1 MTALRDR
8 AAIRAILRRD
18 RFWSVYALGDLAPGY
33 FEHCDWFADGDE
45 LALIYRATNPPVL
58 FLSGSAIPGD
68 VPRSRSYYL
77 HIREG
82 AVLEVARHFKI
93 ETKQLWRMVLET
105 ARFEAPPNG
114 LERLAWNDVPALER
128 LYADGIA
135 RGEAPDFFFPSMV
148 ERRVFFG
155 IREGTELIAA
165 AGTHLVTEE
174 EDVAAVGK
182 VYTRADRRARGYGM
196 SGTSGG
202 SRIDRATHRRHRAA
216 SATEQRPRHPRLLAA
231 WLRTVLH
238 VD

>member
-1 MTALRDR
+1 MAALRDR
-8 AAIRAILRRD
+8 EAIRAILRRD

-33 FEHCDWFADGDE
+33 FEHCDWFADGDA

-82 AVLEVARHFKI
+82 AVLELARHFKI

-105 ARFEAPPNG
+105 ARFRAPPISG
-114 LERLAWNDVPALER
+114 VERLAWNDVPALER
-128 LYADGIA
+128 LYADGTS

-148 ERRVFFG
+148 ERGVFFG

-165 AGTHLVTEE
+165 AGTHL
-174 EDVAAVGK
+174 GP
-182 VYTRADRRARGYGM
+182 RRK
-196 SGTSGG
+196 TSPP
-202 SRIDRATHRRHRAA
+202 
-216 SATEQRPRHPRLLAA
+216 SATCTPGPTGAPAA
-231 WLRTVLH
+231 TACP
-238 VD
+238 